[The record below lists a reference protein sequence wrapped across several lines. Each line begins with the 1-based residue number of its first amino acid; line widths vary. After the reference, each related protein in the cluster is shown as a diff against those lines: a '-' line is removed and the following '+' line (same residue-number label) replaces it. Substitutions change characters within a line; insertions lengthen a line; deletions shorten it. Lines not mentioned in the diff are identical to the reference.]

1 MIKRLLVIASLAV
14 IAIVAIFKSEVLGA
28 LATSLLVMACIW
40 LGMVLVMGVIGISG
54 LYGK

>member
-14 IAIVAIFKSEVLGA
+14 IAIVAIFKNEVLGA

-40 LGMVLVMGVIGISG
+40 LVLVLVMGLIGG
-54 LYGK
+54 FGPYGK